1 MLKQTFSL
9 PALVIA
15 AILQLVPTPM
25 NAAQKPPLTLDDF
38 FNSVSFTALKI
49 SPDGSAV
56 VIGTERA
63 DWSEEIF
70 RKDLWLYR
78 ENARASSPVQLT
90 QSGHDFEPQW
100 SPDGH
105 WIAFLSNRKVPGQKS
120 EDDSEQHD
128 SKTGPTQIYLISP
141 SGGEAFAITS
151 GDEEVHSF
159 A

>member
-38 FNSVSFTALKI
+38 FNSVSFDALKI
-49 SPDGSAV
+49 SPDGHAV

-63 DWSEEIF
+63 DWAQEIF

-78 ENARASSPVQLT
+78 DNVSGAASLVQLT
-90 QSGHDFEPQW
+90 QSGHDYEPQW

-105 WIAFLSNRKVPGQKS
+105 WIAFLSRS
-120 EDDSEQHD
+120 EEHTSELQ
-128 SKTGPTQIYLISP
+128 SQSNL
-141 SGGEAFAITS
+141 
-151 GDEEVHSF
+151 
-159 A
+159 